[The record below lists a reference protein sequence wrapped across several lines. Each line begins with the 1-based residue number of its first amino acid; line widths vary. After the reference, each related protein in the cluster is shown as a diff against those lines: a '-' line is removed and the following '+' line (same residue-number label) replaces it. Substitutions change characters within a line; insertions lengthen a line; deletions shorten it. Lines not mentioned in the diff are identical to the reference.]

1 MLAHLYNT
9 YAVISNADWLTNNK
23 RFCEAYAPN
32 NHIKVLWRQIDDV
45 VAYTDAGSTPYSTKQ
60 VVNNVYQLVFNTG
73 IFAVD
78 CREWNKRAKDD
89 KMLPHIKFFS
99 PPPTGSGAYQ
109 FKMRRVPPTAPRT
122 MPPQTWTTGTSVKRR
137 SKRSQTR

>member
-73 IFAVD
+73 IFTEN
-78 CREWNKRAKDD
+78 CREWNKRAADD
-89 KMLPHIKFFS
+89 KMLPHLKVFF
-99 PPPTGSGAYQ
+99 
-109 FKMRRVPPTAPRT
+109 TAAHSEWRP
-122 MPPQTWTTGTSVKRR
+122 
-137 SKRSQTR
+137 